1 MNKENDFMTTGDAIR
16 IVSNYGASIDAA
28 GFIEALESMDENLSK
43 LNERE
48 QKAYRI
54 TIGEMNEF
62 C

>member
-1 MNKENDFMTTGDAIR
+1 
-16 IVSNYGASIDAA
+16 
-28 GFIEALESMDENLSK
+28 MDENLSK